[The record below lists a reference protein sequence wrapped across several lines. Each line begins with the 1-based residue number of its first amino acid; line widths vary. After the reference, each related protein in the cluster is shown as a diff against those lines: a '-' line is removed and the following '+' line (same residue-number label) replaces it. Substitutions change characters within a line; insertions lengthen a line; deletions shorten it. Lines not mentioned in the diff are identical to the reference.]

1 METTI
6 FYYLSTILVCGLLF
20 GRFAKILHLP
30 NVTGYLIGGLL
41 IGPYMIGLLPEL
53 IVEEMNFVSEL
64 ALGFIAFTIGSE
76 FKFSYFKRVG
86 VTPIII
92 AIMEALL
99 AVIIVFFVL
108 LAVGVSVPYA
118 LILSAIAAATAPA
131 ATVMVIKQYKA
142 KGPVTETLLSVVAID
157 DAVALIIFGLN
168 VAIAKALT
176 APSVSLL
183 DSVMAPVWEIILS
196 IGLGIL
202 IGILMTLSMRFFKSR
217 ANRFTV
223 AVAGVFVTITCAQ
236 LFHGSSLLMIMAM
249 SAAFAN
255 LYHDADLIMELSE
268 RATPPIFMMFF
279 VVSGAHLNLAILPS
293 LGWIGIAYILFR
305 VVGKWLGAYWGAS
318 IMKTSD
324 EVKKYL
330 GPALIPQAGVAIGLT
345 FVAQS
350 VVPQYAGSIR
360 AIILC
365 ATLIYELIGPAIAK
379 LSLQKAGEITSA

>member
-1 METTI
+1 MEPTI

-41 IGPYMIGLLPEL
+41 IGPYMFGLLPEL
-53 IVEEMNFVSEL
+53 VIEEMNFVSEL

-99 AVIIVFFVL
+99 AVIIVFFAL
-108 LAVGVSVPYA
+108 LAIGVNVPYA
-118 LILSAIAAATAPA
+118 LVLSAIAAATAPA

-176 APSVSLL
+176 TPSVSLL
-183 DSVMAPVWEIILS
+183 TSVIAPIWEVIIS

-202 IGILMTLSMRFFKSR
+202 IGILVTLSMRFFKSR

-255 LYHDADLIMELSE
+255 LYHDVDLIMELCE

-279 VVSGAHLNLAILPS
+279 VVSGAHLNLAVLPT
-293 LGWIGIAYILFR
+293 LGWIGLAYVIFR
-305 VVGKWLGAYWGAS
+305 VLGKWLGAYWGAS

-350 VVPQYAGSIR
+350 VVPLYAGSIR

-365 ATLIYELIGPAIAK
+365 ATLIYELVGPAIAK

>member
-1 METTI
+1 MEPTI

-41 IGPYMIGLLPEL
+41 IGPYMFGLLPEL
-53 IVEEMNFVSEL
+53 VIEEMNFVSEL

-99 AVIIVFFVL
+99 AVIIVFFAL
-108 LAVGVSVPYA
+108 LAIGVNVPYA
-118 LILSAIAAATAPA
+118 LVLSAIAAATAPA

-176 APSVSLL
+176 TPSVSLL
-183 DSVMAPVWEIILS
+183 TSVIAPIWEVIIS

-202 IGILMTLSMRFFKSR
+202 IGILVTLSMRFFKSR

-255 LYHDADLIMELSE
+255 LYHDVDLIMELCE

-279 VVSGAHLNLAILPS
+279 VVSGAHLNLAVLPT
-293 LGWIGIAYILFR
+293 LGWIGLAYVIFR
-305 VVGKWLGAYWGAS
+305 VLGKWLGAYWGAS

-365 ATLIYELIGPAIAK
+365 ATLIYELVGPAIAK

>member
-1 METTI
+1 MEPSI

-41 IGPYMIGLLPEL
+41 IGPYMFGLLPEL
-53 IVEEMNFVSEL
+53 IVEEMSFVSEL

-86 VTPIII
+86 ITPIVI
-92 AIMEALL
+92 AVMEALL
-99 AVIIVFFVL
+99 AVVLVFF
-108 LAVGVSVPYA
+108 A
-118 LILSAIAAATAPA
+118 LIIIGVEIPFALVLSAIAAATAPA

-168 VAIAKALT
+168 VAIAKAMTTPSASLFESILT
-176 APSVSLL
+176 
-183 DSVMAPVWEIILS
+183 PVWEISIS

-202 IGILMTLSMRFFKSR
+202 FGFVMTISMRFFKSR

-223 AVAGVFVTITCAQ
+223 AVAGIFVTITAAQ
-236 LFHGSSLLMIMAM
+236 ILHGSSLLMVMAM

-255 LYHDADLIMELSE
+255 LYRDADLIMELSE

-279 VVSGAHLNLAILPS
+279 VVSGAHLNLAILPT
-293 LGWIGIAYILFR
+293 LGWIGTIYVLFR
-305 VVGKWLGAYWGAS
+305 VLGKWSGAYWGAS
-318 IMKTSD
+318 IMKASD
-324 EVKKYL
+324 SVKKYL

-365 ATLIYELIGPAIAK
+365 ATLIYELIGPAVAK
-379 LSLQKAGEITSA
+379 LSLQKAGEIVSA

>member
-1 METTI
+1 MEPTI

-41 IGPYMIGLLPEL
+41 IGPYMFGLLPEL
-53 IVEEMNFVSEL
+53 VIEEMNFVSEL

-99 AVIIVFFVL
+99 AVIIVFFAL
-108 LAVGVSVPYA
+108 LAIGVNVPYA
-118 LILSAIAAATAPA
+118 LVLSAIAAATAPA

-176 APSVSLL
+176 TPSVSLL
-183 DSVMAPVWEIILS
+183 TSVIAPIWEVIIS

-202 IGILMTLSMRFFKSR
+202 IGILVTLSMRFFKSR

-255 LYHDADLIMELSE
+255 LYHDVDLIMELCE

-279 VVSGAHLNLAILPS
+279 VVSGAHLNLAVLPT
-293 LGWIGIAYILFR
+293 LGWIGLAYVIFR
-305 VVGKWLGAYWGAS
+305 VLGKWLGAYWGAS

>member
-1 METTI
+1 MEPTI

-41 IGPYMIGLLPEL
+41 IGPYMFGLLPEL
-53 IVEEMNFVSEL
+53 VIEEMNFVSEL

-99 AVIIVFFVL
+99 AVIIVFFAL
-108 LAVGVSVPYA
+108 LAIGVSIPYA
-118 LILSAIAAATAPA
+118 LVLSAIAAATAPA

-176 APSVSLL
+176 TPSVSLL
-183 DSVMAPVWEIILS
+183 SSVIAPLWEVMIS
-196 IGLGIL
+196 IGLGII
-202 IGILMTLSMRFFKSR
+202 IGILVTLSMRFFKSR

-279 VVSGAHLNLAILPS
+279 VVSGAHLNLAVLPT
-293 LGWIGIAYILFR
+293 LGSIGVAYVFFR

-350 VVPQYAGSIR
+350 VVPMYAGSIR

-365 ATLIYELIGPAIAK
+365 ATLIYELVGPAIAK
-379 LSLQKAGEITSA
+379 LSLQKAGEIVSA